1 MLVHSEKF
9 FGRAAQT
16 LRAGFCAM
24 STSLVFVNPVA
35 AQDQTL
41 RSSVQLKVGETR
53 QIAVFGGHT
62 FDCTTGTR
70 PNAIQV
76 VQPPKLGTL
85 SQRESAPYVVQHSI
99 SGTCTGSRFLGTAVD
114 YTARAQ
120 GSDTVAI
127 DATFQNG
134 QVHRVISLSVG
145 P

>member
-1 MLVHSEKF
+1 MLARIEKF
-9 FGRAAQT
+9 FGRAAQI
-16 LRAGFCAM
+16 LRAGLFATF
-24 STSLVFVNPVA
+24 TSLVFLSPVA
-35 AQDQTL
+35 AEEQTP

-53 QIAVFGGHT
+53 QIAVFGGHK
-62 FDCTTGTR
+62 FDCTTGTV
-70 PNAIQV
+70 PSAIQV

-85 SQRESAPYVVQHSI
+85 SQRENAPYVVQHSI

-127 DATFQNG
+127 DATFPNG
-134 QVHRVISLSVG
+134 QLHRVISLTVG